1 MTSVNT
7 APVPLPSVGK
17 QLIVFDFDWSLVD
30 QDTDRWVHEVL
41 CPELRA
47 ELQRRKKGEQFTD
60 LCADLLLKLHARAAV
75 TPDELRDALRLLPFH
90 PGVKRAIST
99 LKQTAQPNTTLFLL
113 SNSNT
118 VYINTIL
125 AHHNL
130 EGLFDEIVTNPAHFT
145 PEGALKLERR
155 IAPSAVQ
162 HTCSVGCSANMC
174 KGDELE
180 AFLERHGGRDAF
192 DRIIYV
198 GDGGQRLL
206 PRQEA
211 AHERPGVCAQVPR
224 PPDAYRARGRRQ
236 GRHQVLERRMGTR
249 GLSQRSAW
257 RPCARLL
264 EKPPQDA
271 VLIDRL
277 FNVQSATV
285 LTERT

>member
-60 LCADLLLKLHARAAV
+60 LCADLLLKLHARGV
-75 TPDELRDALRLLPFH
+75 TPDQLRDALRLLPFH

-99 LKQTAQPNTTLFLL
+99 LKQTPQPNTTLFLL

-198 GDGGQRLL
+198 GDGGNDYCPVKRLRTSDL
-206 PRQEA
+206 AFVRKFRGLQTRIAREG
-211 AHERPGVCAQVPR
+211 GVKAGIKYWNG
-224 PPDAYRARGRRQ
+224 AWELEGYLNEARG
-236 GRHQVLERRMGTR
+236 VPAL
-249 GLSQRSAW
+249 
-257 RPCARLL
+257 
-264 EKPPQDA
+264 DY
-271 VLIDRL
+271 
-277 FNVQSATV
+277 
-285 LTERT
+285 